1 MLLHN
6 MTCSDKIPAQ
16 CTDCLLLR
24 QCRELNCIK
33 RTKCKSRRIEP
44 NDIRDE
50 MSELTE
56 TLILR

>member
-6 MTCSDKIPAQ
+6 MTCADKIPPQ

-33 RTKCKSRRIEP
+33 RTKCKSRRTEP
-44 NDIRDE
+44 NDISDTMTE
-50 MSELTE
+50 LSEALK
-56 TLILR
+56 LR